1 MKVFDKL
8 TNRNFELFASQN
20 YNNPECESVDEFKE
34 DLSRFKYLKRLL
46 RRYETSED
54 LQERLILN
62 HLIVIYNVF
71 GIEAANR
78 MVWFKV
84 NEEHWH
90 FIKPFLVFLNYLPE
104 DEKVEV
110 SMDPYIVCLLYTSP
124 SPRD

>member
-1 MKVFDKL
+1 M
-8 TNRNFELFASQN
+8 
-20 YNNPECESVDEFKE
+20 
-34 DLSRFKYLKRLL
+34 
-46 RRYETSED
+46 
-54 LQERLILN
+54 QERLILN

-110 SMDPYIVCLLYTSP
+110 SMDPYIVEVLRKL
-124 SPRD
+124 

>member
-20 YNNPECESVDEFKE
+20 YNNPECESVEEFKE

-110 SMDPYIVCLLYTSP
+110 SMDPYIVEVLRKL
-124 SPRD
+124 

>member
-110 SMDPYIVCLLYTSP
+110 SMDPYIVEVLRKL
-124 SPRD
+124 

>member
-8 TNRNFELFASQN
+8 TNRNFELFATQN

-71 GIEAANR
+71 GIKAANR
-78 MVWFKV
+78 MIWFKV
-84 NEEHWH
+84 NKEHWH

-110 SMDPYIVCLLYTSP
+110 SMDPYIVEVLRNL
-124 SPRD
+124 